1 MTTDR
6 SSTVVDVTRSGRW
19 WAIRVPSMPGVFS
32 QCRRLDQVDEFAREA
47 IGLASD
53 LPPDEVGELDIRTE
67 PPADVATLVND
78 ARAAADVARLATA
91 HATDARRT
99 AAAELADRGY
109 TTRDIGALIG
119 LSHQRVSQLLADTG

>member
-6 SSTVVDVTRSGRW
+6 TATVVEVTRSGRW
-19 WAIRVPSMPGVFS
+19 WAIRVPSMPSVFS

-47 IGLASD
+47 IALAAD
-53 LPPDEVGELDIRTE
+53 VGPDEVGELDTRTE
-67 PPADVATLVND
+67 PPADVAALVND
-78 ARAAADVARLATA
+78 ARTAADAARAASA

-99 AAAELADRGY
+99 AAAELAARGY
-109 TTRDIGALIG
+109 TTRDIGALLG

>member
-6 SSTVVDVTRSGRW
+6 TTTVVEVTRSGRW
-19 WAIRVPSMPGVFS
+19 WAICVPSMPGVFS

-47 IGLASD
+47 IGLATD
-53 LPPDEVGELDIRTE
+53 VPRDEVGELDIRTE
-67 PPADVATLVND
+67 PPTEVAELVND
-78 ARAAADVARLATA
+78 ARAAADAARLATA
-91 HATDARRT
+91 HASDARRT

-109 TTRDIGALIG
+109 TRRDIGALLG